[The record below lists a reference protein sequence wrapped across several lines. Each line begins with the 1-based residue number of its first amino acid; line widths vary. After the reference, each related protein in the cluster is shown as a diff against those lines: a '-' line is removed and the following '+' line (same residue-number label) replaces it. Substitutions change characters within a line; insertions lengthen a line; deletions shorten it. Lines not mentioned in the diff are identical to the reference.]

1 MLTDAK
7 TDLENGEYTTSN
19 IDSLMREIIE
29 ASEEDGRYCD
39 NDEVKQFGREA
50 NTAWSN
56 VNIAASNYR
65 NIAIQQIDNLKR
77 KYENLDESEICG
89 EVDASSP
96 LTAFALSTG
105 IIFSNYL
112 YLCPSIH
119 RRNYKISK
127 PSQ

>member
-1 MLTDAK
+1 MVTCVLSPNDHF
-7 TDLENGEYTTSN
+7 EYTTSN

-29 ASEEDGRYCD
+29 ASEEDGRYCNN
-39 NDEVKQFGREA
+39 NDVKQFGREA

-56 VNIAASNYR
+56 VNNAASNYR

-105 IIFSNYL
+105 IFIQFSEL
-112 YLCPSIH
+112 
-119 RRNYKISK
+119 
-127 PSQ
+127 